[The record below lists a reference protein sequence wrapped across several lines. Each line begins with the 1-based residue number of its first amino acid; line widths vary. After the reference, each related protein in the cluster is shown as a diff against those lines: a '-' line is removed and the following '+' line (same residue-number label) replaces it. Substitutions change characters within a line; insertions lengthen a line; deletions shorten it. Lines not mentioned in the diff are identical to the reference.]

1 MQAAYRDDMCR
12 IRLQAMG
19 AGYNPNDDGDARI
32 LSVNSLS
39 RALDSRP
46 DLMDALV
53 KTSPVLAPTEDSG
66 ENVLTDQQLDVLRQV
81 VDLPYYGRRRLGF
94 HCDAQQ
100 FELFRRCSRRTLLNC
115 SRQSGKSTAAA
126 LKATHCAHWR
136 PGVTILVT
144 APTKQQTREL
154 LRKVRTFA
162 TLAGLARRGD
172 RFCVEFSNG
181 SRIIGVAADEDSI
194 RGFSAVALVIVDE
207 AARVADEVYYALL
220 PMLAV
225 SNGSLWLL
233 STPKGKR
240 GFFHAEWA
248 SPETEQGSAGW
259 VKVRIKGADCPRIS
273 AEFLAAQKKRL
284 GERRYAQEYEC
295 LFVDLDRGAFDP
307 EVVRKAFRG
316 DIKPLEI

>member
-1 MQAAYRDDMCR
+1 MQTHYRDDMCR
-12 IRLQAMG
+12 IRPRSAA
-19 AGYNPNDDGDARI
+19 AGHDSPNGDARI
-32 LSVNSLS
+32 LSTDSLAH
-39 RALDSRP
+39 ALDSRP
-46 DLMDALV
+46 DLWDALV
-53 KTSPVLAPTEDSG
+53 KASPALTATNKPQKTEIPP
-66 ENVLTDQQLDVLRQV
+66 TDQQLDILRQIA
-81 VDLPYYGRRRLGF
+81 DLPYFARSRFGF
-94 HCDAQQ
+94 YCDDRQ
-100 FELFRRCSRRTLLNC
+100 FEIFRRCSRRTLLNC
-115 SRQSGKSTAAA
+115 SRQSGKSTVTAV
-126 LKATHCAHWR
+126 KAVHCAYWR
-136 PGVTILVT
+136 NAVTILVT
-144 APTKQQTREL
+144 APTKQQTREF

-162 TLAGLARRGD
+162 TLLGTARRGD
-172 RFCVEFSNG
+172 KYCVEFANG
-181 SRIIGVAADEDSI
+181 SRIVGVAADEDSI

-207 AARVADEVYYALL
+207 AARVCDEVYFALL

-248 SPETEQGSAGW
+248 SPENEGW
-259 VKVRIKGADCPRIS
+259 VKIRIKGMDCPRIS
-273 AEFLAAQKKRL
+273 EAFLAAQKKRL

>member
-1 MQAAYRDDMCR
+1 M
-12 IRLQAMG
+12 
-19 AGYNPNDDGDARI
+19 
-32 LSVNSLS
+32 
-39 RALDSRP
+39 
-46 DLMDALV
+46 
-53 KTSPVLAPTEDSG
+53 
-66 ENVLTDQQLDVLRQV
+66 LTDQQIDVLRQV

-94 HCDAQQ
+94 HCDDQQ
-100 FELFRRCSRRTLLNC
+100 LELFRRCSRRTLLNC

-126 LKATHCAHWR
+126 MKATHCAHWR

-144 APTKQQTREL
+144 APTKQQTREF

-162 TLAGLARRGD
+162 TLAGIARRGEK
-172 RFCVEFSNG
+172 FCVEFSNG
-181 SRIIGVAADEDSI
+181 SRVIGVAADEDSI

-207 AARVADEVYYALL
+207 AARVSDEVYFALL

-248 SPETEQGSAGW
+248 SPEGEQGSALRSANGPGMLDADPVVRQFSRSEGW

-273 AEFLAAQKKRL
+273 AEFLKNQKKRL

-307 EVVRKAFRG
+307 DVVRKAFRG